1 MTFGYSRMQK
11 RTKLHIANLASSIL
25 NPFLLAVLIVVILAL
40 KSTPTILSAL
50 RWSLV
55 LTVISILP
63 VMLVVIYLV
72 RQGKLKSVF
81 SSIRQQR
88 TEIYLLA
95 GALII
100 IDYIILVSIQSPQM
114 LIAGSVAAFFG
125 LMLFMCINFWW
136 KISLHTAF
144 MTGVV
149 TLLVILYGWIAA
161 IASVLVI
168 LVGWARTE
176 LKEHTI
182 TQTIMGALL
191 AALVVTLT
199 FYLFGFI

>member
-1 MTFGYSRMQK
+1 LTFGYSRMQK
-11 RTKLHIANLASSIL
+11 ETKLHIANLASSIL
-25 NPFLLAVLIVVILAL
+25 NPFLLAILIVVMLAL

-50 RWSLV
+50 RWSLA

-72 RQGKLKSVF
+72 RKGKLRGIF
-81 SSIRQQR
+81 SSTRQQR
-88 TEIYLLA
+88 TELYLLA
-95 GALII
+95 GVFTI
-100 IDYIILVSIQSPQM
+100 IDYITMILIKAPQM
-114 LIAGSVAAFFG
+114 LIAGLVAAFFG
-125 LMLFMCINFWW
+125 LMLFMCINFRW

-144 MTGVV
+144 ITGLV
-149 TLLVILYGWIAA
+149 TLSVILYGWIAA

-176 LKEHTI
+176 LKEHTLTQSI
-182 TQTIMGALL
+182 TGALL
-191 AALVVTLT
+191 AALVLTST